1 VLESRMRQATPL
13 RIIDEADVLPAVDAE
28 AFAVATAASGPSA
41 RFEAPE
47 RDGVTTSAVE
57 LRGPALDAWP
67 FDPDRPPAA
76 RPVSLCLT
84 RNVVH
89 LPGFGAILTEEGTV
103 LRASVRE
110 AMERW
115 PDLSGLPG
123 GEVREGVTHLAI
135 PDTAPVLERAAVFL
149 AWGGMFN
156 YGHFVLDC
164 LPSLVALDEQGLLER
179 FPPIAPGLK
188 AWQRDLIAMVTS
200 APVRELKDPVVRIGA
215 AVHATSMDHY
225 LHGPGDLLGR
235 TRARI
240 LAAAPPPRTRGRRLY
255 FSRRGHSMRVMINE
269 AALEKALR
277 VRGFEIVKPE
287 RLSAASQIQMMQEAD
302 VVVGPTGAAMTN
314 ALFASAGTRIVEI
327 QPENFTSQW
336 VWAASRQAGAE
347 WRGYVC
353 ASPVSPGRVGWRHR
367 IRRGFRF
374 GYELP
379 LDDFLTFVD
388 ATL

>member
-1 VLESRMRQATPL
+1 
-13 RIIDEADVLPAVDAE
+13 
-28 AFAVATAASGPSA
+28 
-41 RFEAPE
+41 
-47 RDGVTTSAVE
+47 
-57 LRGPALDAWP
+57 
-67 FDPDRPPAA
+67 
-76 RPVSLCLT
+76 
-84 RNVVH
+84 
-89 LPGFGAILTEEGTV
+89 
-103 LRASVRE
+103 
-110 AMERW
+110 MERW

-123 GEVREGVTHLAI
+123 AEVRDGVTHLAI
-135 PDTAPVLERAAVFL
+135 PDTVPTLERAAVFL
-149 AWGGMFN
+149 AWGGNFN

-179 FPPIAPGLK
+179 FPPIAPRLK
-188 AWQRDLIAMVTS
+188 AWQRDLIAMTIRT
-200 APVRELKDPVVRIGA
+200 PVRELKDPVVRIGA

-225 LHGPGDLLGR
+225 LHGPGDLLAR

-240 LAAAPPPRTRGRRLY
+240 LAAAPSPRARGRRLY

-269 AALEKALR
+269 AALEAALR
-277 VRGFEIVKPE
+277 ARGFEIVRPE
-287 RLSAASQIQMMQEAD
+287 RFSAASQVRMMQEAD

-314 ALFASAGTRIVEI
+314 ALFAPAGARIVEI

-353 ASPVSPGRVGWRHR
+353 PSPVPPDRVGWRHR

-379 LDDFLTFVD
+379 LDDFLAFVD
-388 ATL
+388 AAL